1 MRLEYFE
8 DTASFFI
15 VIARADHQR
24 SIDVTD
30 TLWVDVDRLDRV
42 TAVESTWALKHL
54 GMNDPKDNPPDF
66 LWVTTPRTY
75 ATSRQRLCNGTREF
89 VHDAERDTV
98 YMELAGGEET
108 DTVEILENVR
118 GCITCDGAVAGL
130 MFANAS
136 RSLDL
141 RTILSDGPP
150 EIEVVSYRETSAE
163 ALATT

>member
-1 MRLEYFE
+1 MKFNYFE
-8 DTASFFI
+8 DTASFFL
-15 VIARADHQR
+15 VLASGEYQHTL
-24 SIDVTD
+24 DVTD
-30 TLWVDVDRLDRV
+30 TLWVDVDQHGRV

-54 GMNDPKDNPPDF
+54 GMTDPKDDPPDF

-98 YMELAGGEET
+98 YMELAGGEPTE
-108 DTVEILENVR
+108 TVEILENVR
-118 GCITCDGAVAGL
+118 GCITSDGAVAGL

-150 EIEVVSYRETSAE
+150 EIEVVSFRETSAE